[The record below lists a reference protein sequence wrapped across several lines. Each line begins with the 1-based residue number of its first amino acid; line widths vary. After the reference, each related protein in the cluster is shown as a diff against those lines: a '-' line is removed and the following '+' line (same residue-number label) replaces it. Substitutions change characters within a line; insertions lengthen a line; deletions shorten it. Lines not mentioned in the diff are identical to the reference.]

1 MNDYYKSYTS
11 KTWNIWRTQNVLD
24 THDIKCKN
32 CRKKFKSDYKY
43 TERCVSCE
51 QKMFD
56 EYFGEE

>member
-1 MNDYYKSYTS
+1 MNEYYKSYTS
-11 KTWNIWRTQNVLD
+11 NKWNIWRSQLD
-24 THDIKCKN
+24 SNTYDIRCKN
-32 CRKKFKSDYKY
+32 CRKKFKSDYMY